1 MALSGVM
8 RTNDSDKRYYELS
21 WTATQSTINN
31 TSTISWTLKALG
43 GSTNFYTEYVLKV
56 MLGGQTLFY
65 KTDAYYRAKGTI
77 KTGSFTVN
85 HNLLGELTI
94 NGSIKAA
101 SNSVEPNLFGNASWE
116 LNKIPRQATISAAPN
131 FTDEDNPTITYSN
144 LVGNDVSKLEAC
156 ISLTGESPDI
166 AYRDIPKIGTTY
178 TFNLTDSEREI
189 LRNSCVNAKSRDV
202 YFYIRTTI
210 GSTVLQD
217 SLKRT
222 LTIVN
227 AEPTVSATAV
237 DQGTVSIT
245 LTGNTSKMIKGY
257 NTINV
262 SMTAT
267 AKKGATI
274 SSYKITNGSN
284 VINTASGLFNNAESG
299 TFVFTATDSR
309 GYSSSETVNLTVIP
323 YVPLT
328 CNVNAKIE
336 LNATDSTKADITFEV
351 SGNYYNGSFGAKNNT
366 LTLAYELEAKSG
378 KSTEVITTT
387 PTFTNNTYKL
397 TYTLSNLSY
406 QDSYTVIIKASD
418 LVYQNISSTSK
429 KLSVFPVYDWGET
442 DFRHHTDVILS
453 NGKAI
458 QGIRVDGTPV
468 VAFEPCDSSGNT
480 VLGYGNYSS
489 EIGSTNIYG
498 TNVGLYAK
506 DKILIN
512 GREYGQNA
520 VLWSGAYQ
528 MNASE
533 TITLAKPVSEQPN
546 GIILVFSLYR
556 DGASVDDS
564 VCTFFVSKKEV
575 ELMPDAG
582 HSFFLLINSG
592 FSVMGAKY
600 LNISDTQ
607 LKGNATNAK
616 KVTNNDMTFTNNS
629 FVLRYVLGV

>member
-8 RTNDSDKRYYELS
+8 RTNDYDGRYYELS

-43 GSTNFYTEYVLKV
+43 GRSHFYTEYVLQV
-56 MLGGQTLFY
+56 RLGGQTLID
-65 KTDAYYRAKGTI
+65 KTDAYYRQKGTI
-77 KTGSFTVN
+77 KTGSFTLT

-94 NGSIKAA
+94 NGTIKAA

-116 LNKIPRQATISAAPN
+116 LNKIPRQATITAAPN

-178 TFNLTDSEREI
+178 TFNLTDSERAI

-210 GSTVLQD
+210 GSTILRYN
-217 SLKRT
+217 LKRT

-245 LTGNTSKMIKGY
+245 LTGDTSKMIKGY

-284 VINTASGLFNNAESG
+284 VINTASGLFSNAESG

-309 GYSSSETVNLTVIP
+309 GYSTSKTVNLTVIP

-328 CNVNAKIE
+328 CNVKAKIE
-336 LNATDSTKADITFEV
+336 LNATDSTKADITFEI
-351 SGNYYNGSFGAKNNT
+351 SGNYYNGSFGAKDNT

-387 PTFTNNTYKL
+387 PTFKDNTYKL
-397 TYTLSNLSY
+397 TYTISNLSY

-458 QGIRVDGTPV
+458 QGVKVDGTPV

-489 EIGSTNIYG
+489 ENGSTNIYG

-506 DKILIN
+506 NKILIN
-512 GREYGQNA
+512 GREYGQNV
-520 VLWSGAYQ
+520 VLLSGAYQ
-528 MNASE
+528 MDASQ
-533 TITLAKPVSEQPN
+533 TITLAKPISEQPN

-556 DGASVDDS
+556 DGTPVDDS

-582 HSFFLLINSG
+582 HSFFLLMDSSL
-592 FSVMGAKY
+592 SVMGAKY
-600 LNISDTQ
+600 LNISDTE
-607 LKGNATNAK
+607 LKGNETNATT
-616 KVTNNDMTFTNNS
+616 TNAS

>member
-8 RTNDSDKRYYELS
+8 RTNDYDGRYYELS

-43 GSTNFYTEYVLKV
+43 GRSHYYTEYVLKV
-56 MLGGQTLFY
+56 MLGGQTLID
-65 KTDAYYRAKGTI
+65 KTDAYYRYKGTI
-77 KTGSFTVN
+77 KSGSFTLT

-101 SNSVEPNLFGNASWE
+101 SYYAEPNLFGNTSWE

-166 AYRDIPKIGTTY
+166 AYRDIPKAGTTY
-178 TFNLTDSEREI
+178 TFNLTDSERAI

-210 GSTVLQD
+210 GSTVLRYN
-217 SLKRT
+217 LKRT

-245 LTGNTSKMIKGY
+245 LTGDTSKMIKGY

-299 TFVFTATDSR
+299 TFIFTATDSR
-309 GYSSSETVNLTVIP
+309 GYSTSKTVNLTVIP

-336 LNATDSTKADITFEV
+336 LNATDSTKADITFEI

-387 PTFTNNTYKL
+387 PTFKDNTYKL
-397 TYTLSNLSY
+397 TYTISNLSY

-442 DFRHHTDVILS
+442 DFRHNTDVILS

-458 QGIRVDGTPV
+458 QGIRADGTPV

-489 EIGSTNIYG
+489 ENGSTNIYG

-506 DKILIN
+506 NKILIN
-512 GREYGQNA
+512 GREYGQNV

-528 MNASE
+528 MDASQ
-533 TITLAKPVSEQPN
+533 TITLAKPISEQPN

-556 DGASVDDS
+556 DGTPVDDS
-564 VCTFFVSKKEV
+564 ICTFFVSKKEV

-582 HSFFLLINSG
+582 HSFFLLMDSSL
-592 FSVMGAKY
+592 SVMGAKY
-600 LNISDTQ
+600 LNISDTE
-607 LKGNATNAK
+607 LKGNETNATT
-616 KVTNNDMTFTNNS
+616 TNAS

>member
-8 RTNDSDKRYYELS
+8 RTNDSDGRYYELS

-43 GSTNFYTEYVLKV
+43 GRSHFYTEYVLKV
-56 MLGGQTLFY
+56 MLGGQTLID
-65 KTDAYYRAKGTI
+65 KTDAYYRQKGTI
-77 KTGSFTVN
+77 KTGSFTLT

-94 NGSIKAA
+94 NGNIKAA

-116 LNKIPRQATISAAPN
+116 LNKIPRQATITAAPN

-156 ISLTGESPDI
+156 ISLTGENPDI
-166 AYRDIPKIGTTY
+166 AYRDIPKAGTTY
-178 TFNLTDSEREI
+178 TFNLTDSERAI

-210 GSTVLQD
+210 GSTVLRYN
-217 SLKRT
+217 LKRT

-227 AEPTVSATAV
+227 AEPTVSATAT

-245 LTGNTSKMIKGY
+245 LTGDTSKMIKGY

-284 VINTASGLFNNAESG
+284 VINAASGLFNNAESG

-336 LNATDSTKADITFEV
+336 LNATDSTKADITFEI
-351 SGNYYNGSFGAKNNT
+351 SGNYYNGSFGAKDNT

-387 PTFTNNTYKL
+387 PTFKDNTYKL
-397 TYTLSNLSY
+397 TYILSNLSY

-442 DFRHHTDVILS
+442 DFRHNTDVILS

-458 QGIRVDGTPV
+458 QGVKVDGTPV

-489 EIGSTNIYG
+489 ENGSTNIYG

-512 GREYGQNA
+512 GREYGQNV

-528 MNASE
+528 MNASQ
-533 TITLAKPVSEQPN
+533 TITLAKPISEQPN

-556 DGASVDDS
+556 DGTPVDDS
-564 VCTFFVSKKEV
+564 ICTFFVSKKEV

-582 HSFFLLINSG
+582 HSFFLLMDSSL
-592 FSVMGAKY
+592 SVMGAKY
-600 LNISDTQ
+600 LNISDTE
-607 LKGNATNAK
+607 LKGNETNATT
-616 KVTNNDMTFTNNS
+616 TNAS

>member
-8 RTNDSDKRYYELS
+8 RTNDYDGRYYELS

-43 GSTNFYTEYVLKV
+43 GKSAYYTERVLQV
-56 MLGGQTLFY
+56 MLGGQTLID
-65 KTDAYYRAKGTI
+65 KTDAYYRYKGTI
-77 KTGSFTVN
+77 KSGSFTVT

-101 SNSVEPNLFGNASWE
+101 SYYIEPNLFGNASWE
-116 LNKIPRQATISAAPN
+116 LNKIPRQATITAAPN

-166 AYRDIPKIGTTY
+166 AYRDIPKVGTTY
-178 TFNLTDSEREI
+178 TFNLTDSERAI

-210 GSTVLQD
+210 GSTVLRYN
-217 SLKRT
+217 LKRT

-227 AEPTVSATAV
+227 AEPTVSATAT

-245 LTGNTSKMIKGY
+245 LTGDTSKMIKGY

-284 VINTASGLFNNAESG
+284 IINAASGLFNNAESG

-336 LNATDSTKADITFEV
+336 LNATDSTKADITFEI
-351 SGNYYNGSFGAKNNT
+351 SGNYYNGSFGAKDNT

-387 PTFTNNTYKL
+387 PTFKNNTYKL

-458 QGIRVDGTPV
+458 QGVRVDGTPV

-489 EIGSTNIYG
+489 ENGSTNIYG

-512 GREYGQNA
+512 GREYGQNV

-528 MNASE
+528 MNASQ
-533 TITLAKPVSEQPN
+533 TITLAKPISEQPN
-546 GIILVFSLYR
+546 GIILVFSLYI
-556 DGASVDDS
+556 DGAPVDDS
-564 VCTFFVSKKEV
+564 ICTFFVSKKEV

-582 HSFFLLINSG
+582 HSFFLLMDSSL
-592 FSVMGAKY
+592 SVMGAKY
-600 LNISDTQ
+600 LNISDTE
-607 LKGNATNAK
+607 LKGNETNATT
-616 KVTNNDMTFTNNS
+616 TNAS

>member
-1 MALSGVM
+1 MALSGVV
-8 RTNDSDKRYYELS
+8 RTNDYDGRYYELS

-43 GSTNFYTEYVLKV
+43 GRSHYYTEYVLQV
-56 MLGGQTLFY
+56 MLGGKTLID
-65 KTDAYYRAKGTI
+65 KTDAYYRYKGTI
-77 KTGSFTVN
+77 KTDSFTVN

-101 SNSVEPNLFGNASWE
+101 NNSVEPNLFGNASWE

-144 LVGNDVSKLEAC
+144 LVGNDVNKLEAC

-166 AYRDIPKIGTTY
+166 AYRDIPKVGTTY

-245 LTGNTSKMIKGY
+245 LTGDTSKMIKGY

-309 GYSSSETVNLTVIP
+309 GYSSSETINLTVIP

-366 LTLAYELEAKSG
+366 LTLAYELKPQSG
-378 KSTEVITTT
+378 SVSTEVITTT
-387 PTFTNNTYKL
+387 PTFKDNTYKL

-406 QDSYTVIIKASD
+406 RDTYTVITKASD

-429 KLSVFPVYDWGET
+429 KLSVFPVFDWGRD
-442 DFRHHTDVILS
+442 DFQFNVPVRFNEEVVFADGSSVEGGNIDLS
-453 NGKAI
+453 NYATIEYVDSAI
-458 QGIRVDGTPV
+458 ANAQLGSGGSTGDQKVLWQG
-468 VAFEPCDSSGNT
+468 VAFPTTSD
-480 VLGYGNYSS
+480 
-489 EIGSTNIYG
+489 
-498 TNVGLYAK
+498 
-506 DKILIN
+506 
-512 GREYGQNA
+512 
-520 VLWSGAYQ
+520 
-528 MNASE
+528 
-533 TITLAKPVSEQPN
+533 TITLSEGISQQPN
-546 GIILVFSLYR
+546 GIVLVFCESNLTTP
-556 DGASVDDS
+556 GV
-564 VCTFFVSKKEV
+564 
-575 ELMPDAG
+575 PDYYNQG
-582 HSFFLLINSG
+582 VYSFFIPKKQVEIYKIFNGSTADFNFLFTALDPRYPVVKGVIIKNDTTIMGGIGNEETISSG
-592 FSVMGAKY
+592 GITY
-600 LNISDTQ
+600 H
-607 LKGNATNAK
+607 
-616 KVTNNDMTFTNNS
+616 NDS
-629 FVLRYVLGV
+629 ACLRYVLGV

>member
-8 RTNDSDKRYYELS
+8 RTNDYDGRYYELS

-43 GSTNFYTEYVLKV
+43 GRSHFYTEYVLKV
-56 MLGGQTLFY
+56 MLGGQTLID
-65 KTDAYYRAKGTI
+65 KTDAYYRYKGTI
-77 KTGSFTVN
+77 KSGSFTLT

-101 SNSVEPNLFGNASWE
+101 SYYAEPNLFGNASWE
-116 LNKIPRQATISAAPN
+116 LNKIPRQATITAAPN

-156 ISLTGESPDI
+156 ISLTGENPDI
-166 AYRDIPKIGTTY
+166 AYRDIPKAGTTY
-178 TFNLTDSEREI
+178 TFNLTDSERAI

-210 GSTVLQD
+210 GSTVLHYN
-217 SLKRT
+217 LKRT

-227 AEPTVSATAV
+227 AEPTVSATAT

-245 LTGNTSKMIKGY
+245 LTGDTSKMIKGY

-299 TFVFTATDSR
+299 AFVFTATDSR
-309 GYSSSETVNLTVIP
+309 GYSTSKTVNLTVIP

-336 LNATDSTKADITFEV
+336 LNATDSTKADITFEI

-387 PTFTNNTYKL
+387 PTFKDNTYKL
-397 TYTLSNLSY
+397 TYTISNLSY

-458 QGIRVDGTPV
+458 QGVKVDGTPV

-489 EIGSTNIYG
+489 ENGSTNIYG

-512 GREYGQNA
+512 GREYGQNV

-528 MNASE
+528 MNASQ
-533 TITLAKPVSEQPN
+533 TITLAKPISEQPN
-546 GIILVFSLYR
+546 GVVLVFSLYR
-556 DGASVDDS
+556 DGTPVDDS
-564 VCTFFVSKKEV
+564 ICTFFVSKKEV

-582 HSFFLLINSG
+582 HSFFLLMDSSL
-592 FSVMGAKY
+592 SVMGAKY
-600 LNISDTQ
+600 LNISDTE
-607 LKGNATNAK
+607 LKGNETNATT
-616 KVTNNDMTFTNNS
+616 TNAS

>member
-8 RTNDSDKRYYELS
+8 RTNDSDGRYYELS

-43 GSTNFYTEYVLKV
+43 GRSHFYTEYVLQV
-56 MLGGQTLFY
+56 MLGGQTLFN
-65 KTDAYYRAKGTI
+65 KTDAYYRQKGTI
-77 KTGSFTVN
+77 KTGSFTLT

-116 LNKIPRQATISAAPN
+116 LNKIPRQATITAAPN

-166 AYRDIPKIGTTY
+166 AYRDIPKAGTTY
-178 TFNLTDSEREI
+178 TFNLTDSERAI

-210 GSTVLQD
+210 GSTVLLYN
-217 SLKRT
+217 LKRT

-299 TFVFTATDSR
+299 AFVFTATDSR
-309 GYSSSETVNLTVIP
+309 GYSTSKTVNLTVIP

-336 LNATDSTKADITFEV
+336 LNATDSTKADITFEI

-366 LTLAYELEAKSG
+366 LTLVYELEAKSG

-387 PTFTNNTYKL
+387 PTFKDNTYKL
-397 TYTLSNLSY
+397 TYTISNLSY
-406 QDSYTVIIKASD
+406 QDSYTVITKASD

-442 DFRHHTDVILS
+442 DFRHNTDVILS

-458 QGIRVDGTPV
+458 QGVRVDGTPV

-512 GREYGQNA
+512 GREYGQNV
-520 VLWSGAYQ
+520 VLLSGAYQ

-533 TITLAKPVSEQPN
+533 TITLAKPISEQPN
-546 GIILVFSLYR
+546 GIVLVFSLYR
-556 DGASVDDS
+556 DGSAVDDS
-564 VCTFFVSKKEV
+564 ICTFFVSKKEV

-582 HSFFLLINSG
+582 HSFFLLMDSSL
-592 FSVMGAKY
+592 SVMGAKY
-600 LNISDTQ
+600 LNISDTE
-607 LKGNATNAK
+607 LKGNETNATT
-616 KVTNNDMTFTNNS
+616 TNAS

>member
-1 MALSGVM
+1 M
-8 RTNDSDKRYYELS
+8 
-21 WTATQSTINN
+21 
-31 TSTISWTLKALG
+31 
-43 GSTNFYTEYVLKV
+43 
-56 MLGGQTLFY
+56 
-65 KTDAYYRAKGTI
+65 
-77 KTGSFTVN
+77 
-85 HNLLGELTI
+85 TI

-116 LNKIPRQATISAAPN
+116 LNKIPRQATITAAPN

-166 AYRDIPKIGTTY
+166 AYRDIPKAGTTY
-178 TFNLTDSEREI
+178 TFNLTDSERAI

-210 GSTVLQD
+210 GSTVLHYN
-217 SLKRT
+217 LKRT

-245 LTGNTSKMIKGY
+245 LTGDTSKMIKGY

-299 TFVFTATDSR
+299 TFIFTATDSR
-309 GYSSSETVNLTVIP
+309 GYSTSETVNLTVIP

-328 CNVNAKIE
+328 CNVKAKID
-336 LNATDSTKADITFEV
+336 LNATDSTKADITFEI

-366 LTLAYELEAKSG
+366 LTLAYELEAKSS

-387 PTFTNNTYKL
+387 PTFKDNTYKL
-397 TYTLSNLSY
+397 TYTISNLSY
-406 QDSYTVIIKASD
+406 QDSYTVITKASD

-429 KLSVFPVYDWGET
+429 KLSVFPVYDWSET

-458 QGIRVDGTPV
+458 QGVRVDGTPV

-489 EIGSTNIYG
+489 ENGSTNIYG

-512 GREYGQNA
+512 GREYGQNV

-528 MNASE
+528 MNASQ
-533 TITLAKPVSEQPN
+533 TITLAKPISEQPN

-556 DGASVDDS
+556 DGTAVDDS
-564 VCTFFVSKKEV
+564 ICTFFVSKKEV

-582 HSFFLLINSG
+582 HSFFLLMDSSL
-592 FSVMGAKY
+592 SVMGAKY
-600 LNISDTQ
+600 LNISDTE
-607 LKGNATNAK
+607 LKGNETNATT
-616 KVTNNDMTFTNNS
+616 TNAS

>member
-8 RTNDSDKRYYELS
+8 RTNDYDGRYYELS

-43 GSTNFYTEYVLKV
+43 GKSAYYTERVLQV
-56 MLGGQTLFY
+56 MLGGQTLID
-65 KTDAYYRAKGTI
+65 KTDAYYRYKGTI
-77 KTGSFTVN
+77 KSGSFTVT

-101 SNSVEPNLFGNASWE
+101 SYYVEPNLFGNASWE
-116 LNKIPRQATISAAPN
+116 LNKIPRQATITAAPN

-178 TFNLTDSEREI
+178 TFNLTDSERAI

-210 GSTVLQD
+210 GSTVLRYN
-217 SLKRT
+217 LKRT

-227 AEPTVSATAV
+227 AEPTVSATAT
-237 DQGTVSIT
+237 DQGAVSIT
-245 LTGNTSKMIKGY
+245 LTGDTSKMIKGY

-284 VINTASGLFNNAESG
+284 VINAASGLFNNAESG

-328 CNVNAKIE
+328 CNVKAKIN
-336 LNATDSTKADITFEV
+336 LNATDSTKADITFEI

-366 LTLAYELEAKSG
+366 LTLAYELKAQSG
-378 KSTEVITTT
+378 GMSTEVITTT
-387 PTFTNNTYKL
+387 PTFKNNTYKL

-453 NGKAI
+453 NGKSI
-458 QGIRVDGTPV
+458 QGVRVDGTPV

-489 EIGSTNIYG
+489 ETGSTNIYG

-512 GREYGQNA
+512 GREYGQNV

-528 MNASE
+528 MNASQ
-533 TITLAKPVSEQPN
+533 TITLAKPISEQPN

-556 DGASVDDS
+556 DGAPVDDS
-564 VCTFFVSKKEV
+564 ICTFFVSKKEV

-582 HSFFLLINSG
+582 HSFFLLMDSSL
-592 FSVMGAKY
+592 SVMGAKY
-600 LNISDTQ
+600 LNISDTE
-607 LKGNATNAK
+607 LKGNETNATT
-616 KVTNNDMTFTNNS
+616 TNTS

>member
-8 RTNDSDKRYYELS
+8 RTNDYDGRYYELS

-43 GSTNFYTEYVLKV
+43 GKSAYYTERVLQV
-56 MLGGQTLFY
+56 MLGGQTLID
-65 KTDAYYRAKGTI
+65 KTDAYYRYKGTI
-77 KTGSFTVN
+77 KSGSFTVT

-101 SNSVEPNLFGNASWE
+101 SYYIEPNLFGNASWE
-116 LNKIPRQATISAAPN
+116 LNKIPRQATITAAPN

-178 TFNLTDSEREI
+178 TFNLTDSERAI

-210 GSTVLQD
+210 GSTVLRYN
-217 SLKRT
+217 LKRT

-227 AEPTVSATAV
+227 AEPTVSATAT

-245 LTGNTSKMIKGY
+245 LTGDTSKMIKGY

-284 VINTASGLFNNAESG
+284 VINAASGLFNNAESG

-309 GYSSSETVNLTVIP
+309 GYSTSETVNLTVIP

-328 CNVNAKIE
+328 CNVKAKID
-336 LNATDSTKADITFEV
+336 LNATDSTKADITFEI
-351 SGNYYNGSFGAKNNT
+351 SGNYYNGSFGAKDNT

-387 PTFTNNTYKL
+387 PTFKNNTYKL

-442 DFRHHTDVILS
+442 DFRHNTDVILS

-489 EIGSTNIYG
+489 ENGSTNIYG

-512 GREYGQNA
+512 GREYGQNV

-528 MNASE
+528 MNASQ
-533 TITLAKPVSEQPN
+533 TITLAKPISEQPN

-556 DGASVDDS
+556 DGAPVDDS
-564 VCTFFVSKKEV
+564 ICTFFVSKKEV

-582 HSFFLLINSG
+582 HSFFLLMDSS

-600 LNISDTQ
+600 LNISDTE
-607 LKGNATNAK
+607 LKGNETNATT
-616 KVTNNDMTFTNNS
+616 TNAS

>member
-8 RTNDSDKRYYELS
+8 RTNDSDGRYYELS

-43 GSTNFYTEYVLKV
+43 GRSHFYTEYVLKV
-56 MLGGQTLFY
+56 MLGGQTLID
-65 KTDAYYRAKGTI
+65 KTDAYYRQKGTI
-77 KTGSFTVN
+77 KTGSFTLT

-94 NGSIKAA
+94 NGNIKAA

-116 LNKIPRQATISAAPN
+116 LNKIPRQATITAAPN

-166 AYRDIPKIGTTY
+166 AYRDIPKAGTTY
-178 TFNLTDSEREI
+178 TFNLTDSERAI

-210 GSTVLQD
+210 GSTVLRYN
-217 SLKRT
+217 LKRT

-227 AEPTVSATAV
+227 AEPTVNATAT

-245 LTGNTSKMIKGY
+245 LTGDTSKMIKGY

-336 LNATDSTKADITFEV
+336 LNATDSTKADITFEI

-366 LTLAYELEAKSG
+366 LTLVYELEAKSG

-387 PTFTNNTYKL
+387 PTFKNNTYKL

-442 DFRHHTDVILS
+442 DFRHNTDVILS

-458 QGIRVDGTPV
+458 QGVRVDGTPV

-489 EIGSTNIYG
+489 ENGSTNIYG

-512 GREYGQNA
+512 GREYGQNV
-520 VLWSGAYQ
+520 VLLSGAYQ
-528 MNASE
+528 MDASE
-533 TITLAKPVSEQPN
+533 TITLAKPISEQPN
-546 GIILVFSLYR
+546 GIVLVFSLYR
-556 DGASVDDS
+556 DGATVDDS

-582 HSFFLLINSG
+582 HSFFLLMDSSL
-592 FSVMGAKY
+592 SVMGAKY
-600 LNISDTQ
+600 LNISDTE
-607 LKGNATNAK
+607 LKGNETNATT
-616 KVTNNDMTFTNNS
+616 TNAS
-629 FVLRYVLGV
+629 FVLRYVFGV

>member
-8 RTNDSDKRYYELS
+8 RTNDYDGRYYELS

-43 GSTNFYTEYVLKV
+43 GRSHFYTEYVLQV
-56 MLGGQTLFY
+56 MLGGNTLIN
-65 KTDAYYRAKGTI
+65 KTDAYYRQKGTI
-77 KTGSFTVN
+77 KTGSFTLT

-116 LNKIPRQATISAAPN
+116 LNKIPRQATITAAPN

-156 ISLTGESPDI
+156 ISLTGENPDI
-166 AYRDIPKIGTTY
+166 AYRDIPKAGTTY
-178 TFNLTDSEREI
+178 TFNFTDSEREI

-210 GSTVLQD
+210 GSTVLRYN
-217 SLKRT
+217 LKRT

-227 AEPTVSATAV
+227 ADPTVSATAV

-245 LTGNTSKMIKGY
+245 LTGDTSKMIKGY

-309 GYSSSETVNLTVIP
+309 GYSSSKTVNLTVIP

-336 LNATDSTKADITFEV
+336 LNATDSTKADITFEI

-387 PTFTNNTYKL
+387 PTFKDNTYKL
-397 TYTLSNLSY
+397 TYTISNLSY

-418 LVYQNISSTSK
+418 LVYQNVSSTSK
-429 KLSVFPVYDWGET
+429 KLSVFPVYDWSET

-458 QGIRVDGTPV
+458 QGIGVDGTPV

-520 VLWSGAYQ
+520 VLWSGAYS
-528 MNASE
+528 MDASQ
-533 TITLAKPVSEQPN
+533 TITLAKPISEQPN

-556 DGASVDDS
+556 DGSAVDDS
-564 VCTFFVSKKEV
+564 ICTFFVSKKEV

-582 HSFFLLINSG
+582 HTFFLLINSG

-607 LKGNATNAK
+607 IKGNATNATNG
-616 KVTNNDMTFTNNS
+616 TNNNMTFTNTS

>member
-8 RTNDSDKRYYELS
+8 RTNDYDGRYYELS

-43 GSTNFYTEYVLKV
+43 GKSAYYTERVLQV
-56 MLGGQTLFY
+56 MLGGQTLID
-65 KTDAYYRAKGTI
+65 KTDAYYRYKGTI
-77 KTGSFTVN
+77 KSGSFTVT

-101 SNSVEPNLFGNASWE
+101 SYYIEPNLFGNASWE
-116 LNKIPRQATISAAPN
+116 LNKIPRQATITAAPN

-166 AYRDIPKIGTTY
+166 AYRDIPKVGTTY
-178 TFNLTDSEREI
+178 TFNLTDSERAI

-210 GSTVLQD
+210 GSTVLRYN
-217 SLKRT
+217 LKRT

-227 AEPTVSATAV
+227 AEPTVSATAT

-245 LTGNTSKMIKGY
+245 LTGDTSKMIKGY

-284 VINTASGLFNNAESG
+284 IINTASGLFNNAESG

-328 CNVNAKIE
+328 CNVKAKID
-336 LNATDSTKADITFEV
+336 LNATDSTKADITFEI
-351 SGNYYNGSFGAKNNT
+351 SGNYYNGSFGAKDNT

-387 PTFTNNTYKL
+387 PTFKNNTYKL

-458 QGIRVDGTPV
+458 QGVRVDGTPV

-489 EIGSTNIYG
+489 ENGSTNIYG

-512 GREYGQNA
+512 GREYGQNV

-528 MNASE
+528 MNASQ
-533 TITLAKPVSEQPN
+533 TITLAKPISEQPN

-556 DGASVDDS
+556 DGAPVDDS
-564 VCTFFVSKKEV
+564 ICTFFVSKKEV

-582 HSFFLLINSG
+582 HSFFLLMDSS

-600 LNISDTQ
+600 LNISDTE
-607 LKGNATNAK
+607 LKGNETNATT
-616 KVTNNDMTFTNNS
+616 TNAS

>member
-8 RTNDSDKRYYELS
+8 RTNDYDGRYYELS

-43 GSTNFYTEYVLKV
+43 GRSHFYTEYVLQV
-56 MLGGQTLFY
+56 MLGGQTLIN
-65 KTDAYYRAKGTI
+65 KTDAYYRQKGTI
-77 KTGSFTVN
+77 KTGSFTLT

-94 NGSIKAA
+94 NGNIKAA

-116 LNKIPRQATISAAPN
+116 LNKIPRQATITAAPN

-166 AYRDIPKIGTTY
+166 AYRDIPKTGTTY
-178 TFNLTDSEREI
+178 TFNLTDSERAI

-227 AEPTVSATAV
+227 AEPIVSATAV

-245 LTGNTSKMIKGY
+245 LTGDTSKMIKGY

-284 VINTASGLFNNAESG
+284 VINAASGLFSNAESG

-336 LNATDSTKADITFEV
+336 LNATDSTKADITFEI

-366 LTLAYELEAKSG
+366 LTLAYELESKSG

-387 PTFTNNTYKL
+387 PTFKNNTYKL

-429 KLSVFPVYDWGET
+429 KLSVFPIYDWGET
-442 DFRHHTDVILS
+442 DFRHNTDVILS

-458 QGIRVDGTPV
+458 QGVRVDGTPV

-489 EIGSTNIYG
+489 ENGSTNIYG

-506 DKILIN
+506 NKILIN
-512 GREYGQNA
+512 GREYGQNV
-520 VLWSGAYQ
+520 VLLSGAYQ
-528 MNASE
+528 MDASQ
-533 TITLAKPVSEQPN
+533 TITLAKPISEQPN

-556 DGASVDDS
+556 DGSAVDDS
-564 VCTFFVSKKEV
+564 ICTFFVSKKEV

-582 HSFFLLINSG
+582 HSFFLLMDSS

-600 LNISDTQ
+600 LNISDTE
-607 LKGNATNAK
+607 LKGNETNATT
-616 KVTNNDMTFTNNS
+616 TNAS

>member
-1 MALSGVM
+1 M
-8 RTNDSDKRYYELS
+8 
-21 WTATQSTINN
+21 
-31 TSTISWTLKALG
+31 
-43 GSTNFYTEYVLKV
+43 
-56 MLGGQTLFY
+56 
-65 KTDAYYRAKGTI
+65 
-77 KTGSFTVN
+77 
-85 HNLLGELTI
+85 TI

-116 LNKIPRQATISAAPN
+116 LNKIPRQATITAAPN

-166 AYRDIPKIGTTY
+166 AYRDIPKTGTTY
-178 TFNLTDSEREI
+178 TFNLTDSERAI

-222 LTIVN
+222 ITIVN

-245 LTGNTSKMIKGY
+245 LTGDTSKMIKGY

-336 LNATDSTKADITFEV
+336 LNATDSTKADITFEIT
-351 SGNYYNGSFGAKNNT
+351 GNYYNGSFGAKDNT
-366 LTLAYELEAKSG
+366 LTLAYELESKSG

-387 PTFTNNTYKL
+387 PTFKDNTYKL

-418 LVYQNISSTSK
+418 LVYQNVSSTSK
-429 KLSVFPVYDWGET
+429 KLSVFPVYDWSET

-458 QGIRVDGTPV
+458 QGVRADGTPV

-489 EIGSTNIYG
+489 ENGSTNIYG

-512 GREYGQNA
+512 GREYGQNV

-528 MNASE
+528 MNASQ
-533 TITLAKPVSEQPN
+533 TITLAKPISEQPN

-556 DGASVDDS
+556 DGTAVDDS

-582 HSFFLLINSG
+582 HSFFLLMDSSL
-592 FSVMGAKY
+592 SVMGAKY
-600 LNISDTQ
+600 LNISDTE
-607 LKGNATNAK
+607 LKGNETNATT
-616 KVTNNDMTFTNNS
+616 TNAS

>member
-8 RTNDSDKRYYELS
+8 RTNDSDGRYYELS

-43 GSTNFYTEYVLKV
+43 GRSHFYTEYVLQV
-56 MLGGQTLFY
+56 MLGGQTLFN
-65 KTDAYYRAKGTI
+65 KTDAYYRQKGTI
-77 KTGSFTVN
+77 KTGSFTLT

-116 LNKIPRQATISAAPN
+116 LNKIPRQATITAAPN

-166 AYRDIPKIGTTY
+166 AYRDIPKAGTTY
-178 TFNLTDSEREI
+178 TFNLTDSERAI

-210 GSTVLQD
+210 GSTVLLYN
-217 SLKRT
+217 LKRT

-284 VINTASGLFNNAESG
+284 VINAASGLFSNAESG
-299 TFVFTATDSR
+299 TFIFTATDSR

-336 LNATDSTKADITFEV
+336 LNATDSTKADITFEI

-366 LTLAYELEAKSG
+366 LTLVYELEAKSG

-387 PTFTNNTYKL
+387 PTFKDNTYKL
-397 TYTLSNLSY
+397 TYTISNLSY
-406 QDSYTVIIKASD
+406 QDSYTVITKASD

-442 DFRHHTDVILS
+442 DFRHNTDVILS

-458 QGIRVDGTPV
+458 QGVRVDGTPV

-489 EIGSTNIYG
+489 ENGSTNIYG

-512 GREYGQNA
+512 GREYGQNV
-520 VLWSGAYQ
+520 VLLSGAYQ

-533 TITLAKPVSEQPN
+533 TITLAKPISEQPN
-546 GIILVFSLYR
+546 GIVLVFSLYR
-556 DGASVDDS
+556 DGSAVDDS
-564 VCTFFVSKKEV
+564 ICTFFVSKKEV

-582 HSFFLLINSG
+582 HSFFLLMDSSL
-592 FSVMGAKY
+592 SVMGAKY
-600 LNISDTQ
+600 LNISDTE
-607 LKGNATNAK
+607 LKGNETNATT
-616 KVTNNDMTFTNNS
+616 TNAS

>member
-1 MALSGVM
+1 M
-8 RTNDSDKRYYELS
+8 
-21 WTATQSTINN
+21 
-31 TSTISWTLKALG
+31 
-43 GSTNFYTEYVLKV
+43 
-56 MLGGQTLFY
+56 
-65 KTDAYYRAKGTI
+65 
-77 KTGSFTVN
+77 
-85 HNLLGELTI
+85 TI

-116 LNKIPRQATISAAPN
+116 LNKIPRQATITAAPN

-156 ISLTGESPDI
+156 ISLTGENPDI
-166 AYRDIPKIGTTY
+166 AYRDIPKAGTTY
-178 TFNLTDSEREI
+178 TFNLTDSERAI

-227 AEPTVSATAV
+227 AEPTVSATAT

-245 LTGNTSKMIKGY
+245 LTGDTSKMIKGY

-309 GYSSSETVNLTVIP
+309 GYSTSKTVNLTVIP

-336 LNATDSTKADITFEV
+336 LNATDSTKADITFEI

-366 LTLAYELEAKSG
+366 LTLAYELEAQSG

-387 PTFTNNTYKL
+387 PTFKDNTYKL

-458 QGIRVDGTPV
+458 QGVRVDGTPV

-489 EIGSTNIYG
+489 ETGSTNIYG
-498 TNVGLYAK
+498 ANVGLYAK

-512 GREYGQNA
+512 GREYGQNV

-528 MNASE
+528 MNASQ
-533 TITLAKPVSEQPN
+533 TITLTKPISEQPN

-556 DGASVDDS
+556 DGTAVDDS

-582 HSFFLLINSG
+582 HSFFLLMDSSL
-592 FSVMGAKY
+592 SVMGAKY
-600 LNISDTQ
+600 LNISDTE
-607 LKGNATNAK
+607 LKGNETNATT
-616 KVTNNDMTFTNNS
+616 TNAS

>member
-1 MALSGVM
+1 MALSGVV
-8 RTNDSDKRYYELS
+8 RTNDGDGRYYELS

-43 GSTNFYTEYVLKV
+43 GRTNFYTEYVLQV

-166 AYRDIPKIGTTY
+166 AYRDIPKTGITY
-178 TFNLTDSEREI
+178 TFNLTDSERAI

-267 AKKGATI
+267 PKKGATI

-336 LNATDSTKADITFEV
+336 LNATDSTKADITFEI

-366 LTLAYELEAKSG
+366 LTLAYELKAQSG
-378 KSTEVITTT
+378 GVSTEVITTT
-387 PTFTNNTYKL
+387 PTFKDNTYKL

-406 QDSYTVIIKASD
+406 RDSYTVITKASD

-429 KLSVFPVYDWGET
+429 KLSVFPVFDWGRD
-442 DFRHHTDVILS
+442 DFQFNVPVRFNEEVVFADGSSVEGGNIDLS
-453 NGKAI
+453 NYATIEYVDSAI
-458 QGIRVDGTPV
+458 ANAQLGGGGSTGDQKVLWQG
-468 VAFEPCDSSGNT
+468 VAFPASS
-480 VLGYGNYSS
+480 
-489 EIGSTNIYG
+489 
-498 TNVGLYAK
+498 
-506 DKILIN
+506 D
-512 GREYGQNA
+512 
-520 VLWSGAYQ
+520 
-528 MNASE
+528 
-533 TITLAKPVSEQPN
+533 TITLSEGISQQPN
-546 GIILVFSLYR
+546 GIVLVFCESTLTAP
-556 DGASVDDS
+556 GV
-564 VCTFFVSKKEV
+564 
-575 ELMPDAG
+575 PDYYNQG
-582 HSFFLLINSG
+582 IYSFFIPKKQVEIYKIFNGSTADFNFLFTTLDPRYPVVKGVIIKNDTTIKGIIGNEETISSG
-592 FSVMGAKY
+592 GITY
-600 LNISDTQ
+600 H
-607 LKGNATNAK
+607 
-616 KVTNNDMTFTNNS
+616 NDS
-629 FVLRYVLGV
+629 ACLRYVIGV

>member
-8 RTNDSDKRYYELS
+8 RTNDYDGRYYELS

-43 GSTNFYTEYVLKV
+43 GRSHYYTEYVLKV
-56 MLGGQTLFY
+56 MLGGQTLID
-65 KTDAYYRAKGTI
+65 KTDAYYRYKGTI
-77 KTGSFTVN
+77 KSGSFTLT

-101 SNSVEPNLFGNASWE
+101 SYYAEPNLFGNASWE

-166 AYRDIPKIGTTY
+166 AYRDIPKAGTTY
-178 TFNLTDSEREI
+178 TFNLTDSERAI

-210 GSTVLQD
+210 GSTVLRYN
-217 SLKRT
+217 LKRT

-245 LTGNTSKMIKGY
+245 LTGDTSKMIKGY

-299 TFVFTATDSR
+299 TFIFTATDSR
-309 GYSSSETVNLTVIP
+309 GYSTSKTVNLTVIP

-336 LNATDSTKADITFEV
+336 LNATDSTKADITFEI

-387 PTFTNNTYKL
+387 PTFKDNTYKL
-397 TYTLSNLSY
+397 TYTISNLSY

-442 DFRHHTDVILS
+442 DFRHNTDVILS

-458 QGIRVDGTPV
+458 QGVRADGTPV

-489 EIGSTNIYG
+489 ENGSTNIYG

-506 DKILIN
+506 NKILIN
-512 GREYGQNA
+512 GREYGQNV

-528 MNASE
+528 MDASQ
-533 TITLAKPVSEQPN
+533 TITLAKPISEQPN

-556 DGASVDDS
+556 DGTPVDDS
-564 VCTFFVSKKEV
+564 ICTFFVSKKEV

-582 HSFFLLINSG
+582 HSFFLLMDSSL
-592 FSVMGAKY
+592 SVMGAKY
-600 LNISDTQ
+600 LNISDTE
-607 LKGNATNAK
+607 LKGNETNATT
-616 KVTNNDMTFTNNS
+616 TNAS

>member
-8 RTNDSDKRYYELS
+8 RTNDSDGRYYELS

-43 GSTNFYTEYVLKV
+43 GRSHFYTEYVLQV
-56 MLGGQTLFY
+56 MLGGQTLIN
-65 KTDAYYRAKGTI
+65 KTDAYYRQKGTI
-77 KTGSFTVN
+77 KTGSFTLT

-116 LNKIPRQATISAAPN
+116 LNKIPRQATITAAPN

-156 ISLTGESPDI
+156 ISLTGENPDI
-166 AYRDIPKIGTTY
+166 AYRDIPKTGTTY
-178 TFNLTDSEREI
+178 TFNLTDSERAI

-210 GSTVLQD
+210 GSTVLRYN
-217 SLKRT
+217 LKRT

-245 LTGNTSKMIKGY
+245 LTGDTSKMIKGY

-284 VINTASGLFNNAESG
+284 VINAASGLFSNAESG
-299 TFVFTATDSR
+299 TFIFTATDSR

-328 CNVNAKIE
+328 CNVKAKIE
-336 LNATDSTKADITFEV
+336 LNATDSTKADITFEI

-387 PTFTNNTYKL
+387 PTFKDNTYKL

-458 QGIRVDGTPV
+458 QGVRADGTPV

-512 GREYGQNA
+512 GREYGQNV

-528 MNASE
+528 MDASQ
-533 TITLAKPVSEQPN
+533 TITLAKPISEQPN

-556 DGASVDDS
+556 DGVPVDDS
-564 VCTFFVSKKEV
+564 ICTFFVSKKEV

-582 HSFFLLINSG
+582 HSFFLLMDSSL
-592 FSVMGAKY
+592 SVMGAKY

-607 LKGNATNAK
+607 LKGNETNATT
-616 KVTNNDMTFTNNS
+616 TNAS

>member
-8 RTNDSDKRYYELS
+8 RTNDYDGRYYELS

-43 GSTNFYTEYVLKV
+43 GRSHFYTEYVLQV
-56 MLGGQTLFY
+56 RLGGQTLID
-65 KTDAYYRAKGTI
+65 KTDAYYRQKGTI
-77 KTGSFTVN
+77 KTGSFTVT

-94 NGSIKAA
+94 NGTIKAA

-116 LNKIPRQATISAAPN
+116 LNKIPRQATITAAPN

-178 TFNLTDSEREI
+178 TFNLTDSERAI

-210 GSTVLQD
+210 GSTILRYN
-217 SLKRT
+217 LKRT

-245 LTGNTSKMIKGY
+245 LTGDTSKMIKGY

-284 VINTASGLFNNAESG
+284 VINTASGLFSNAESG

-309 GYSSSETVNLTVIP
+309 GYSTSKTVNLTVIP

-328 CNVNAKIE
+328 CNVKAKIE
-336 LNATDSTKADITFEV
+336 LNATDSTKADITFEI
-351 SGNYYNGSFGAKNNT
+351 SGNYYNGSFGAKDNT

-387 PTFTNNTYKL
+387 PTFKNNTYKL

-458 QGIRVDGTPV
+458 QGVRADGTPV

-489 EIGSTNIYG
+489 ENGSTNIYG

-506 DKILIN
+506 NKILIN
-512 GREYGQNA
+512 GREYGQNV
-520 VLWSGAYQ
+520 VLLSGAYQ
-528 MNASE
+528 MDASQ
-533 TITLAKPVSEQPN
+533 TITLAKPISEQPN

-556 DGASVDDS
+556 DGTPVDDS

-582 HSFFLLINSG
+582 HSFFLLMDSSL
-592 FSVMGAKY
+592 SVMGAKY
-600 LNISDTQ
+600 LNISDTE
-607 LKGNATNAK
+607 LKGNETNATT
-616 KVTNNDMTFTNNS
+616 TNAS

>member
-8 RTNDSDKRYYELS
+8 RTNDNDGRYYELS

-43 GSTNFYTEYVLKV
+43 GRSHFYTEYVLQV
-56 MLGGQTLFY
+56 MLGGQTLIN
-65 KTDAYYRAKGTI
+65 KTDAYYRQKGTI
-77 KTGSFTVN
+77 KTGSFTLT

-94 NGSIKAA
+94 NGNIKAA

-116 LNKIPRQATISAAPN
+116 LNKIPRQATITAAPN

-156 ISLTGESPDI
+156 ISLTGENPDI
-166 AYRDIPKIGTTY
+166 AYRDIPKAGTTY
-178 TFNLTDSEREI
+178 TFNLTDSERAI

-210 GSTVLQD
+210 GSTVLHYN
-217 SLKRT
+217 LKRT

-245 LTGNTSKMIKGY
+245 LTGDTSKMIKGY

-299 TFVFTATDSR
+299 AFVFTATDSR
-309 GYSSSETVNLTVIP
+309 GYSSSKTVNLTVIP

-336 LNATDSTKADITFEV
+336 LNATDSTKADITFEI

-387 PTFTNNTYKL
+387 PTFKDNTYKL
-397 TYTLSNLSY
+397 TYILSNLSY
-406 QDSYTVIIKASD
+406 QDSYTVTIKASD

-453 NGKAI
+453 NGKSI
-458 QGIRVDGTPV
+458 QGVRVDGTPV

-489 EIGSTNIYG
+489 EVGSTNIYG

-512 GREYGQNA
+512 GREYGQNV

-528 MNASE
+528 MNASQ
-533 TITLAKPVSEQPN
+533 TITLAKPISEQPN

-556 DGASVDDS
+556 DGTAVDDS

-582 HSFFLLINSG
+582 HSFFLLMDSSL
-592 FSVMGAKY
+592 SVMGAKY
-600 LNISDTQ
+600 LNISDTE
-607 LKGNATNAK
+607 LKGNETNATT
-616 KVTNNDMTFTNNS
+616 TNAS

>member
-8 RTNDSDKRYYELS
+8 RTNDSDRRYYELS

-43 GSTNFYTEYVLKV
+43 GRSHFYTEYVLQV
-56 MLGGQTLFY
+56 MLGGQTLIN
-65 KTDAYYRAKGTI
+65 KTDAYYRQKGTI
-77 KTGSFTVN
+77 KTGSFTLT

-116 LNKIPRQATISAAPN
+116 LNKIPRQATITAAPN

-156 ISLTGESPDI
+156 ISLTGENPDI
-166 AYRDIPKIGTTY
+166 AYRDIPKTGTTY
-178 TFNLTDSEREI
+178 TFNLTDSERAI

-210 GSTVLQD
+210 GSTVLRYN
-217 SLKRT
+217 LKRT

-245 LTGNTSKMIKGY
+245 LTGDTSKMIKGY

-284 VINTASGLFNNAESG
+284 VINAASGLFSNAESG
-299 TFVFTATDSR
+299 TFIFTATDSR

-328 CNVNAKIE
+328 CNVKAKIE
-336 LNATDSTKADITFEV
+336 LNATDSTKADITFEI

-387 PTFTNNTYKL
+387 PTFKDNTYKL

-458 QGIRVDGTPV
+458 QGVRADGTPV

-512 GREYGQNA
+512 GREYGQNV

-528 MNASE
+528 MDASQ
-533 TITLAKPVSEQPN
+533 TITLAKPISEQPN

-556 DGASVDDS
+556 DGVPVDDS

-582 HSFFLLINSG
+582 HSFFLLMDSSL
-592 FSVMGAKY
+592 SVMGAKY

-607 LKGNATNAK
+607 LKGNETNATT
-616 KVTNNDMTFTNNS
+616 TNAS

>member
-8 RTNDSDKRYYELS
+8 RTNDYDGRYYDLS

-43 GSTNFYTEYVLKV
+43 GRSHFYTEYVLKV
-56 MLGGQTLFY
+56 MLGGQTLID
-65 KTDAYYRAKGTI
+65 KTDAYYRQKGTI
-77 KTGSFTVN
+77 KTGSFTLT

-116 LNKIPRQATISAAPN
+116 LNKIPRQATITAAPN

-156 ISLTGESPDI
+156 ISLTGENPDI
-166 AYRDIPKIGTTY
+166 AYRDIPKAGTTY
-178 TFNLTDSEREI
+178 TFNLTDSERAI

-227 AEPTVSATAV
+227 AEPTVSATAT

-245 LTGNTSKMIKGY
+245 LTGDTSKMIKGY

-336 LNATDSTKADITFEV
+336 LNATDSTKADITFEI
-351 SGNYYNGSFGAKNNT
+351 SGNYYNGSFGAKDNT

-387 PTFTNNTYKL
+387 PTFKDNTYKL
-397 TYTLSNLSY
+397 TYILSNLSY

-442 DFRHHTDVILS
+442 DFRHNTDVILS

-458 QGIRVDGTPV
+458 QGVKVDGTPV

-489 EIGSTNIYG
+489 ENGSTNIYG

-512 GREYGQNA
+512 GREYGQNV

-528 MNASE
+528 MNASQ
-533 TITLAKPVSEQPN
+533 TITLAKPISEQPN

-556 DGASVDDS
+556 DGTPVDDS
-564 VCTFFVSKKEV
+564 ICTFFVSKKEV

-582 HSFFLLINSG
+582 HSFFLLMDSSL
-592 FSVMGAKY
+592 SVMGAKY
-600 LNISDTQ
+600 LNISDTE
-607 LKGNATNAK
+607 LKGNETNATT
-616 KVTNNDMTFTNNS
+616 TNAS

>member
-1 MALSGVM
+1 MALSGVV
-8 RTNDSDKRYYELS
+8 RTNDGDGRYYELS

-43 GSTNFYTEYVLKV
+43 GSTNFYTEYVLQV

-77 KTGSFTVN
+77 KTGSFTVT

-144 LVGNDVSKLEAC
+144 LVGNDVNKLEAC

-166 AYRDIPKIGTTY
+166 AYRDIPKTGTTY

-245 LTGNTSKMIKGY
+245 LTGDTSKMIKGY

-336 LNATDSTKADITFEV
+336 LNATDSTKADITFEI

-366 LTLAYELEAKSG
+366 LTLAYELKAQSG
-378 KSTEVITTT
+378 GVSTEVITTT
-387 PTFTNNTYKL
+387 PTFKDNTYKL

-406 QDSYTVIIKASD
+406 QDSYTVITKASD

-429 KLSVFPVYDWGET
+429 KLSVFPVYDWSET

-458 QGIRVDGTPV
+458 QGIGVDGTPV

-480 VLGYGNYSS
+480 
-489 EIGSTNIYG
+489 NIYG
-498 TNVGLYAK
+498 TNVGLYATN
-506 DKILIN
+506 KILIN

-520 VLWSGAYQ
+520 LLWSGAYQ
-528 MNASE
+528 MNASQ
-533 TITLAKPVSEQPN
+533 TITLAKPISEQPN
-546 GIILVFSLYR
+546 GIVLVFSFYR

-564 VCTFFVSKKEV
+564 ICTFFVSKKEV

-600 LNISDTQ
+600 LTISDTQ
-607 LKGNATNAK
+607 LQGNATNAK
-616 KVTNNDMTFTNNS
+616 KVTNNDMTFNNAS

>member
-1 MALSGVM
+1 MALSGVV
-8 RTNDSDKRYYELS
+8 RTNDYDGRYYELS
-21 WTATQSTINN
+21 WTATQSIINN

-43 GSTNFYTEYVLKV
+43 GRSHYYTEYVLQV
-56 MLGGQTLFY
+56 MLGGKTLID
-65 KTDAYYRAKGTI
+65 KTDAYYRYKGTI
-77 KTGSFTVN
+77 ETGSFTVN

-101 SNSVEPNLFGNASWE
+101 SNSVEPNVFGNASWE

-166 AYRDIPKIGTTY
+166 AYRDIPKTGITY
-178 TFNLTDSEREI
+178 TFNLTDSERAI

-245 LTGNTSKMIKGY
+245 LTGDTSKMIKGY

-336 LNATDSTKADITFEV
+336 LNATDSTKADITFEI

-366 LTLAYELEAKSG
+366 LTLAYELKAQSG
-378 KSTEVITTT
+378 GVSTEVITTT
-387 PTFTNNTYKL
+387 PTFKDNTYKL

-406 QDSYTVIIKASD
+406 RDSYTVIAKASD

-429 KLSVFPVYDWGET
+429 KLSVFPVFDWGRD
-442 DFRHHTDVILS
+442 DFQFNVPVRFNEEIVFADGSSVESGNIDLS
-453 NGKAI
+453 NYATIEYVDSAI
-458 QGIRVDGTPV
+458 ANAQ
-468 VAFEPCDSSGNT
+468 
-480 VLGYGNYSS
+480 LGGG
-489 EIGSTNIYG
+489 GSTG
-498 TNVGLYAK
+498 DQK
-506 DKILIN
+506 
-512 GREYGQNA
+512 
-520 VLWSGAYQ
+520 VLWQGV
-528 MNASE
+528 ASP
-533 TITLAKPVSEQPN
+533 TSSDIITLSEGISQQPN
-546 GIILVFSLYR
+546 GIVLVFCESDLTTPGVLDYYNQ
-556 DGASVDDS
+556 GVY
-564 VCTFFVSKKEV
+564 
-575 ELMPDAG
+575 
-582 HSFFLLINSG
+582 SFFIPKKQVEIYKIFNGSTADFNFLFTALDPRYPVVKHVIVKNDTTIKGIDGNEETISSG
-592 FSVMGAKY
+592 GITY
-600 LNISDTQ
+600 H
-607 LKGNATNAK
+607 
-616 KVTNNDMTFTNNS
+616 NNS
-629 FVLRYVLGV
+629 ACLRYVIGV

>member
-1 MALSGVM
+1 MALSGVV
-8 RTNDSDKRYYELS
+8 RTNDGDGRYYELS

-43 GSTNFYTEYVLKV
+43 GSTNFYTEYVLQV

-77 KTGSFTVN
+77 KTGSFTVT

-166 AYRDIPKIGTTY
+166 AYRDIPKTGTTY
-178 TFNLTDSEREI
+178 TFNLTDSERAI

-245 LTGNTSKMIKGY
+245 LTGDTSKMIKGY

-336 LNATDSTKADITFEV
+336 LNATDSTKADITFEI

-366 LTLAYELEAKSG
+366 LTLAYELKAQSG
-378 KSTEVITTT
+378 GVSTEVITTT
-387 PTFTNNTYKL
+387 PTFKDNTYKL

-406 QDSYTVIIKASD
+406 RDSYTVITKASD

-429 KLSVFPVYDWGET
+429 KLSVFPVYDWSET

-453 NGKAI
+453 NGKTI
-458 QGIRVDGTPV
+458 QGIGVDGTPV

-480 VLGYGNYSS
+480 
-489 EIGSTNIYG
+489 NIYG

-506 DKILIN
+506 NKILIN

-528 MNASE
+528 MNASQ
-533 TITLAKPVSEQPN
+533 TITLTKPISEQPN

-564 VCTFFVSKKEV
+564 ICTFFVSKKEV

-592 FSVMGAKY
+592 VSVMGAKY
-600 LNISDTQ
+600 LTISNTQ

-616 KVTNNDMTFTNNS
+616 KVTNNDMTFTNTS

>member
-8 RTNDSDKRYYELS
+8 RTNDYDGRYYELS

-43 GSTNFYTEYVLKV
+43 GKSAYYTERVLQV
-56 MLGGQTLFY
+56 MLGGQTLID
-65 KTDAYYRAKGTI
+65 KTDAYYRYKGTI
-77 KTGSFTVN
+77 KSGSFTVT

-101 SNSVEPNLFGNASWE
+101 SYYIEPNLFGNASWE
-116 LNKIPRQATISAAPN
+116 LNKIPRQATITAAPN

-166 AYRDIPKIGTTY
+166 AYRDIPKVGTTY
-178 TFNLTDSEREI
+178 TFNLTDSERAI

-210 GSTVLQD
+210 GSTVLRYN
-217 SLKRT
+217 LKRT

-227 AEPTVSATAV
+227 AEPTVRATAT

-245 LTGNTSKMIKGY
+245 LTGDTSKMIKGY

-284 VINTASGLFNNAESG
+284 IINAASGLFNNAESG

-336 LNATDSTKADITFEV
+336 LNATDSTKADITFEI
-351 SGNYYNGSFGAKNNT
+351 SGNYYNGSFGAKDNT

-387 PTFTNNTYKL
+387 PTFKNNTYKL

-458 QGIRVDGTPV
+458 QGVRVDGTPV

-489 EIGSTNIYG
+489 ENGSTNIYG

-512 GREYGQNA
+512 GREYGQNV

-528 MNASE
+528 MNASQ
-533 TITLAKPVSEQPN
+533 TITLAKPISEQPN
-546 GIILVFSLYR
+546 GIILVVSLYR
-556 DGASVDDS
+556 DGAPVDDS
-564 VCTFFVSKKEV
+564 ICTFFVSKKEV

-582 HSFFLLINSG
+582 HSFFLLMDSSL
-592 FSVMGAKY
+592 SVMGAKY
-600 LNISDTQ
+600 LNISDTE
-607 LKGNATNAK
+607 LKGNETNATT
-616 KVTNNDMTFTNNS
+616 TNAS

>member
-1 MALSGVM
+1 M
-8 RTNDSDKRYYELS
+8 
-21 WTATQSTINN
+21 
-31 TSTISWTLKALG
+31 
-43 GSTNFYTEYVLKV
+43 
-56 MLGGQTLFY
+56 
-65 KTDAYYRAKGTI
+65 
-77 KTGSFTVN
+77 
-85 HNLLGELTI
+85 TI
-94 NGSIKAA
+94 NGNIKAA

-116 LNKIPRQATISAAPN
+116 LNKIPRQATITAAPN

-166 AYRDIPKIGTTY
+166 AYRDIPKVGTTY
-178 TFNLTDSEREI
+178 TFNLTDSERAI

-210 GSTVLQD
+210 GSTVLRYN
-217 SLKRT
+217 LKRT

-227 AEPTVSATAV
+227 AEPTVSATAT

-245 LTGNTSKMIKGY
+245 LTGDTSKMIKGY

-284 VINTASGLFNNAESG
+284 VINASSGLFNNAESG

-336 LNATDSTKADITFEV
+336 LNATDSTKADITFEI
-351 SGNYYNGSFGAKNNT
+351 SGNYYNGSFGAKDNT

-387 PTFTNNTYKL
+387 PTFKNNTYKL

-458 QGIRVDGTPV
+458 QGVRVDGTPV

-489 EIGSTNIYG
+489 ENGSTNIYG

-512 GREYGQNA
+512 GREYGQNV

-528 MNASE
+528 MNASQ
-533 TITLAKPVSEQPN
+533 TITLAKPISEQPN

-556 DGASVDDS
+556 DGAPVDDS
-564 VCTFFVSKKEV
+564 ICTFFVSKKEV

-582 HSFFLLINSG
+582 HSFFLLMDSSL
-592 FSVMGAKY
+592 SVMGAKY
-600 LNISDTQ
+600 LNISDTE
-607 LKGNATNAK
+607 LKGNETNATT
-616 KVTNNDMTFTNNS
+616 TNAS

>member
-8 RTNDSDKRYYELS
+8 RTNDYDGRYYELS

-43 GSTNFYTEYVLKV
+43 GRSHFYTEYVLKV
-56 MLGGQTLFY
+56 MLGGQTLID
-65 KTDAYYRAKGTI
+65 KTDAYYRYKGTI
-77 KTGSFTVN
+77 KSGSFTLT

-101 SNSVEPNLFGNASWE
+101 SYYSEPNLFGNASWE
-116 LNKIPRQATISAAPN
+116 LNKIPRQATITAAPN

-166 AYRDIPKIGTTY
+166 AYRDIPKTGTTY
-178 TFNLTDSEREI
+178 TFNLTDSERAI

-210 GSTVLQD
+210 GSTVLRYN
-217 SLKRT
+217 LKRT

-227 AEPTVSATAV
+227 AEPTVNATAT

-245 LTGNTSKMIKGY
+245 LTGDTSKMIKGY
-257 NTINV
+257 NTISV

-284 VINTASGLFNNAESG
+284 VINAASGLFNNAESG

-309 GYSSSETVNLTVIP
+309 GYSSSETVNLTVVP

-328 CNVNAKIE
+328 CNIKAKID
-336 LNATDSTKADITFEV
+336 LNATDSTKADITFEI

-366 LTLAYELEAKSG
+366 LTLVYELEAKSG

-387 PTFTNNTYKL
+387 PTFKDNTYKL

-458 QGIRVDGTPV
+458 QGIKVDGTPV

-512 GREYGQNA
+512 GREYGQNV

-528 MNASE
+528 MNASQ
-533 TITLAKPVSEQPN
+533 TITLAKPISEQPN

-556 DGASVDDS
+556 DGTPVDDS
-564 VCTFFVSKKEV
+564 ICTFFVSKKEV

-582 HSFFLLINSG
+582 HSFFLLMDSSL
-592 FSVMGAKY
+592 SVMGAKY
-600 LNISDTQ
+600 LNISDTE
-607 LKGNATNAK
+607 LKGNETNATT
-616 KVTNNDMTFTNNS
+616 TNAS